1 VRQLQATTADMPDYF
16 AERAA
21 EIRPES
27 LLAARKAMTSQGG
40 GIQ

>member
-1 VRQLQATTADMPDYF
+1 LQATTAAMPDYF

-27 LLAARKAMTSQGG
+27 RLAARKVMISQGG
-40 GIQ
+40 GIP